1 MTNTQLYIAICVPVL
16 ALIFSMVTNFAL
28 ISRIEKRIDDLV
40 GRMDERG
47 DRLDK
52 RIDEMGAR
60 LDKRIDDLKEVLR
73 AEMQRDH
80 SEVMSKFADVERRI
94 ERLEG

>member
-28 ISRIEKRIDDLV
+28 ISRIEKRID
-40 GRMDERG
+40 
-47 DRLDK
+47 
-52 RIDEMGAR
+52 EMGAR

-80 SEVMSKFADVERRI
+80 SEVMSRFADVERRI
-94 ERLEG
+94 ERLEGDRRVIQ